1 LKFVDE
7 TRIRVISGNGGN
19 GCLSFR
25 REAFVPKGGPD
36 GGDGGD
42 GGSVII
48 EADPAMTTLLD
59 CRYRQ
64 LYRAQRGVHG
74 KGKDLTGRRGADMVV
89 KVPVGTQIYDSDTGE
104 LLVDLDAEGQK
115 MIAAKGGRGGR
126 GNTRF
131 ASARNRTPRQSEEGL
146 PGEERLLLLQL
157 KLVADVGLVGMPN
170 SGKSTLI
177 SAVSSARPKI
187 ADYPFTTKVPALGV
201 VRVGAGTDFVMADI
215 PGLIEG
221 AHRGAG
227 MGDRFLRHIERTKVL
242 IHLIDPSPD
251 IEPGPQER
259 FTLIMREL
267 ESFAP
272 DLIKKPMIV
281 AITKMD
287 LPENHDS
294 AMALSLSL
302 EETVGLPVHRISAP
316 AALGVKELI
325 RHAAKLLK
333 RGAPKK

>member
-1 LKFVDE
+1 MKFVDE

-104 LLVDLDAEGQK
+104 LLVDLDGEGQK
-115 MIAAKGGRGGR
+115 IIAAKGGRGGR

-131 ASARNRTPRQSEEGL
+131 ASAGNRTPRQSEEGW

-170 SGKSTLI
+170 SGKSTLV

-187 ADYPFTTKVPALGV
+187 A
-201 VRVGAGTDFVMADI
+201 
-215 PGLIEG
+215 
-221 AHRGAG
+221 
-227 MGDRFLRHIERTKVL
+227 
-242 IHLIDPSPD
+242 
-251 IEPGPQER
+251 
-259 FTLIMREL
+259 
-267 ESFAP
+267 
-272 DLIKKPMIV
+272 
-281 AITKMD
+281 
-287 LPENHDS
+287 
-294 AMALSLSL
+294 
-302 EETVGLPVHRISAP
+302 
-316 AALGVKELI
+316 
-325 RHAAKLLK
+325 
-333 RGAPKK
+333 